1 MSQSQ
6 MEASSPGRRALGL
19 VIAVIGG
26 IMALG
31 VVIKMA
37 IGFYIHDLPILGAL
51 TASGLVLVW
60 VGEKLTD

>member
-1 MSQSQ
+1 M
-6 MEASSPGRRALGL
+6 
-19 VIAVIGG
+19 IAVIGG